1 MNYKGNPKY
10 EHDTPCCTGIL
21 ITNLGTPD
29 NHTASAVRKYLAEF
43 LSDSRV
49 IELPKFL
56 WWFILHGIILRIRPS
71 QSAKA
76 YKKIWTENGSPL
88 LSISNKQV
96 ERLKKILAKKVQGPI
111 RIELAMRYGNP
122 SIKSGLEKLQ
132 AANSKRI
139 LILPLYPQYSSAT
152 TGSTFDAV
160 VDELKKW
167 RWLPEIRMINHYHDH
182 PGYIDTLAN
191 SIMNYW
197 KDNKKPQKLLFSF
210 HGLPKHYFLAGDPYH
225 CECHKTARLVAEKLK
240 LNEEEWTVTFQSRF
254 GPKEWLQPYTDTT
267 LKSLANNGIKSVN
280 IICPGFSAD
289 CLETLEEIDIQNR
302 EFFMEAGGE
311 KFDYIPALNDD
322 DNHIELL
329 SNIILKHTN
338 GWPEF
343 STNWDQE
350 EIKKELSKSKQLA
363 EKSVHNKN

>member
-10 EHDTPCCTGIL
+10 GHDTPCCTGIL

-29 NHTASAVRKYLAEF
+29 NPTASAVRKYLAEF

-49 IELPKFL
+49 IELPKCF

-88 LSISNKQV
+88 LSISSMQV
-96 ERLKKILAKKVQGPI
+96 EGLKKILAKKIQGPI

-122 SIKSGLEKLQ
+122 SIKSGLKKLQ
-132 AANSKRI
+132 ASNSKRI

-167 RWLPEIRMINHYHDH
+167 RWLPEIRMVNHYHDH

-191 SIMNYW
+191 SIMSYW
-197 KDNKKPQKLLFSF
+197 TDNKKPQKLLFSF

-240 LNEEEWTVTFQSRF
+240 LNEEEWSVTFQSRF

-267 LKSLANNGIKSVN
+267 LISLANNGIKSVN

-289 CLETLEEIDIQNR
+289 CLETLEEINIQNR
-302 EFFMEAGGE
+302 DFFIDAGGE
-311 KFDYIPALNDD
+311 SFDYIPALNEHPD
-322 DNHIELL
+322 HLELL
-329 SNIILKHTN
+329 CNIILQHAI

-343 STNWDQE
+343 SSTWNNE
-350 EIKKELSKSKQLA
+350 KIKQDLYKSKELA

>member
-29 NHTASAVRKYLAEF
+29 NPTTSAVRKYLAEF

-88 LSISNKQV
+88 LSISSKQA
-96 ERLKKILAKKVQGPI
+96 EGLKKILAKKIQGPI

-122 SIKSGLEKLQ
+122 SIKSGLKKFQ
-132 AANSKRI
+132 MANSKRI
-139 LILPLYPQYSSAT
+139 LVLPLYPQYSSAT
-152 TGSTFDAV
+152 TGSTFDVV

-167 RWLPEIRMINHYHDH
+167 RWLPEIRMVNHYHDH
-182 PGYIDTLAN
+182 PGYIDILAN

-240 LNEEEWTVTFQSRF
+240 LNEEEWSVTFQSRF

-267 LKSLANNGIKSVN
+267 LISLANNGIKSVN

-289 CLETLEEIDIQNR
+289 CLETLEEINIQNR
-302 EFFMEAGGE
+302 DFFIDAGGE
-311 KFDYIPALNDD
+311 SFDYIPALNE
-322 DNHIELL
+322 HPGHLELL
-329 SNIILKHTN
+329 CNIILQHTI

-343 STNWDQE
+343 SSTWNNE
-350 EIKKELSKSKQLA
+350 KIKQDLYKSKELA

>member
-29 NHTASAVRKYLAEF
+29 NPTASAVRKYLAEF

-88 LSISNKQV
+88 LSISSMQV
-96 ERLKKILAKKVQGPI
+96 EGLKKILAKKIQGPI

-122 SIKSGLEKLQ
+122 SIKSGLKKLQ
-132 AANSKRI
+132 ASNSKRI

-167 RWLPEIRMINHYHDH
+167 RWLPEIRMVNHYHDH

-191 SIMNYW
+191 SIMSYW
-197 KDNKKPQKLLFSF
+197 TDNKKPQKLLFSF

-240 LNEEEWTVTFQSRF
+240 LNEEEWSVTFQSRF

-267 LKSLANNGIKSVN
+267 LISLANSGIKSVN

-289 CLETLEEIDIQNR
+289 CLETLEEINIQNR
-302 EFFMEAGGE
+302 DFFIDAGGE
-311 KFDYIPALNDD
+311 SFDYIPALNEHPD
-322 DNHIELL
+322 HLELL
-329 SNIILKHTN
+329 CNIILQHAI

-343 STNWDQE
+343 SSTWNNE
-350 EIKKELSKSKQLA
+350 KIKQDLSKSKELA

>member
-29 NHTASAVRKYLAEF
+29 NPTASAVRKYLAEF

-88 LSISNKQV
+88 LSISSMQV
-96 ERLKKILAKKVQGPI
+96 EGLKKILAKKIQGPI

-122 SIKSGLEKLQ
+122 SIKSGLKKLQ
-132 AANSKRI
+132 ASNSKRI

-167 RWLPEIRMINHYHDH
+167 RWLPEIRMVNHYHDH

-191 SIMNYW
+191 SIMSYW
-197 KDNKKPQKLLFSF
+197 TDNKKPQKLLFSF

-240 LNEEEWTVTFQSRF
+240 LNEEEWSVTFQSRF

-267 LKSLANNGIKSVN
+267 LISLANNGIKSVN

-289 CLETLEEIDIQNR
+289 CLETLEEINIQNR
-302 EFFMEAGGE
+302 DFFIDAGGE
-311 KFDYIPALNDD
+311 SFDYIPALNE
-322 DNHIELL
+322 HPSHLELL
-329 SNIILKHTN
+329 CNIILQHTI

-343 STNWDQE
+343 SSTWNNE
-350 EIKKELSKSKQLA
+350 KIKQDLYKSKELA

>member
-1 MNYKGNPKY
+1 MNYKGNPDYK
-10 EHDTPCCTGIL
+10 HDTPCCTGLL

-29 NHTASAVRKYLAEF
+29 SPTTSSVRKYLAEF

-88 LSISNKQV
+88 LFISKKQV
-96 ERLKKILAKKVQGPI
+96 AGLKKILAKKIQGPI

-122 SIKSGLEKLQ
+122 SIKSGLEKLRE
-132 AANSKRI
+132 ANANRI
-139 LILPLYPQYSSAT
+139 LVLPLYPQYSAVT

-240 LNEEEWTVTFQSRF
+240 LNEEEWSVTFQSRF

-267 LKSLANNGIKSVN
+267 LISLANNGIKSVN
-280 IICPGFSAD
+280 IIGY
-289 CLETLEEIDIQNR
+289 TKR
-302 EFFMEAGGE
+302 
-311 KFDYIPALNDD
+311 
-322 DNHIELL
+322 
-329 SNIILKHTN
+329 
-338 GWPEF
+338 
-343 STNWDQE
+343 
-350 EIKKELSKSKQLA
+350 
-363 EKSVHNKN
+363 